1 MIIGIPKE
9 IKDNE
14 NRVAA
19 TPESV
24 KAFSDSDHY
33 VMVETSAGVGSGV
46 TDREYE
52 DAGGQIIRSR
62 VELFARADMILKVR
76 EPLPP
81 EYELLKENQILFAFI
96 LPARDRELTQVL
108 MDRKVVTIAYEEV
121 QADDGSFPLLASM
134 SRIAGK
140 LGVFIGAQYL
150 QRTHGGRG
158 ILLGSVPGVSPPN
171 VTVFGGGTVGTNAAL
186 TAAALG
192 AQVVILEIK
201 QDRLRYLKENLP
213 SNATALMSTPAAIRE
228 KIREADLLIN
238 AAIWPADAKTHLVT
252 RDMLALMKPGSV
264 IVDVSAQENGAIET
278 SLVRTHSDPTYE
290 IDGIIHYCVQ
300 NMPGAVP
307 RTATPAL
314 VSAVLPYA
322 LTIADKGWQRA
333 LRENSALLRGLCF
346 AGGYVTHSET
356 ARAQGLECHPP
367 DAVLEL
373 GNGT

>member
-24 KAFSDSDHY
+24 EAFYDSNHH
-33 VMVETSAGVGSGV
+33 VMVEASAGAGSGIV
-46 TDREYE
+46 DREYE
-52 DAGGQIIRSR
+52 DAGGQITRSSA
-62 VELFARADMILKVR
+62 ELFARADMILKVR

-81 EYELLKENQILFAFI
+81 EYELLKEDQILFAFI

-121 QADDGSFPLLASM
+121 RTDDGSFPLLASM

-140 LGVFIGAQYL
+140 LGVLIGAQYL

-171 VTVFGGGTVGTNAAL
+171 VMILGGGTVGINAAF

-192 AQVVILEIK
+192 AQVVVMEVK
-201 QDRLRYLKENLP
+201 QDRLRYLEEKLP

-228 KIREADLLIN
+228 RIREADLLIN
-238 AAIWPADAKTHLVT
+238 ATIWPADAETHLVT
-252 RDMLALMKPGSV
+252 RDMLALMRPGSA
-264 IVDVSAQENGAIET
+264 IVDVSAEESGAIET
-278 SLVRTHSDPTYE
+278 SVVRTHSDPTYE
-290 IDGIIHYCVQ
+290 VDGILHYCVQ

-322 LTIADKGWQRA
+322 LDIADKGWRQA
-333 LRENSALLRGLCF
+333 LRESNALLRGLCF

-356 ARAQGLECHPP
+356 ARTQGLEYHPP
-367 DAVLEL
+367 QAALEL
-373 GNGT
+373 